1 MVIWLEFDK
10 GICSKN
16 QPGFGLLTGD
26 LTGVAGTTSSCDSD
40 MDRSNE
46 SLRRPSG
53 GGGTGTSLSLRDAD
67 LKIKKPNQT
76 TLVPT

>member
-1 MVIWLEFDK
+1 MVIWLGFDK
-10 GICSKN
+10 GIFSKN

-46 SLRRPSG
+46 SLRRPA
-53 GGGTGTSLSLRDAD
+53 GGGTGASLSLRDAD
-67 LKIKKPNQT
+67 LKKKQNKTKNKPH
-76 TLVPT
+76 